1 MTNVD
6 QFESVFRSAVKEVY
20 QYEHISIPN
29 FLIIADFEQAEA
41 YAWSEQVKS
50 FLSILSD
57 ESESVVWDVIAGG
70 EFNSIEGLLAIVE
83 EKAPDMICTYRHL
96 HSNQWRQPYS
106 LGDYVEVLTQATDIP
121 IMVLPHPEAKR
132 ASAHAL
138 KDTNVVMAITDHI
151 TGDNRLVNY
160 AARYTEQNGVM
171 FLTHVEDQSS
181 FDRFIDAISKIPT
194 LDTDL
199 ARQEISKQL
208 LKEPRD
214 FILSCRAGIHEHRSS
229 IHIEEIVTMGHHLST
244 YQELVQEHEVDLLV
258 MNTKDADQL
267 AMHGMAYPLAVELR
281 EIPLL
286 ML

>member
-6 QFESVFRSAVKEVY
+6 QFESMFRSAAKELY
-20 QYEHISIPN
+20 QYEHIAIPN

-50 FLSILSD
+50 FLSVLND
-57 ESESVVWDVIAGG
+57 ESESVVWSVIAGG
-70 EFNSIEGLLAIVE
+70 EFNSIEELLAIVE
-83 EKAPDMICTYRHL
+83 EKSPDMICTYRHL
-96 HSNQWRQPYS
+96 HSNQWQQPYS
-106 LGDYVEVLTQATDIP
+106 LGDYIEVLTQATDIP
-121 IMVLPHPEAKR
+121 VMVLPHPKAKR

-160 AARYTEQNGVM
+160 AIRFTEQNGVM

-181 FDRFIDAISKIPT
+181 FDRYIDAISKIPT

-199 ARQEISKQL
+199 ARNEILKQL
-208 LKEPRD
+208 LKEPLD
-214 FILSCRAGIHEHRSS
+214 FILSCRDGVFEHRSS
-229 IHIEEIVTMGHHLST
+229 IHIEEIVTMGHQLST
-244 YQELVQEHEVDLLV
+244 YKELVQEHQVDLLV

>member
-6 QFESVFRSAVKEVY
+6 QFESLFRSAVKEVY
-20 QYEHISIPN
+20 QYEPIAIPN

-50 FLSILSD
+50 FLSVLSD

-70 EFNSIEGLLAIVE
+70 EFDSIEGLLAIVE

-96 HSNQWRQPYS
+96 HSNQWKQPYS
-106 LGDYVEVLTQATDIP
+106 LGDYIEVLTQATAIP
-121 IMVLPHPEAKR
+121 VMVLPHPEAKR
-132 ASAHAL
+132 ASDHAL

-160 AARYTEQNGVM
+160 AVRFTEQNGVL

-181 FDRFIDAISKIPT
+181 FDRFIDAISKIPN

-199 ARQEISKQL
+199 ARDEISKQL
-208 LKEPRD
+208 LKEPLD
-214 FILSCRAGIHEHRSS
+214 FILSCRIGLNEHQSS

-244 YQELVQEHEVDLLV
+244 YKELVQKHQVDLLV
-258 MNTKDADQL
+258 MNTKDEDQL
-267 AMHGMAYPLAVELR
+267 AMHGIAYPLAVELR